1 MGDNGHYHQNKENLS
16 KPLRVFV
23 PPPAQHPFNFQLAS
37 NEHSPRIDDAQRL
50 PDTIFSMLRLELF
63 ISGSRFLRF
72 TEGETEAVC
81 RPRIADAGTLL
92 RMSSNNLTQHNSDI
106 VGPASILGCGKEGF
120 AALHER
126 VPVGLDNCTYLLI
139 S

>member
-1 MGDNGHYHQNKENLS
+1 M
-16 KPLRVFV
+16 

-92 RMSSNNLTQHNSDI
+92 RMSSNNLTQHNGDI
-106 VGPASILGCGKEGF
+106 IGPGGLLGRDKEGF

-126 VPVGLDNCTYLLI
+126 ISVGLDDCAYLLI